1 MAKEKKSAVKAAT
14 LAVSI
19 ALVAVFTTVV
29 KIPTGGGGYLNCSD
43 VAIAFVAYTLGPVT
57 AFIAGGVGAAF
68 ADAIGGYAQWV
79 PITFVAHG
87 LEGLFM
93 ALILKE
99 GKREFGKKEM
109 WIRKLL
115 AAVVCMVTVAGG
127 YFLLAGTFLYGS
139 WLNPQR
145 RGEEGLSTGK
155 ESLLV
160 IKTSLQKGCLYWQSF
175 LVEYWGDI
183 R

>member
-43 VAIAFVAYTLGPVT
+43 VAIAFVAYTLGPIT

-127 YFLLAGTFLYGS
+127 YFLLAGTFLYGYPTAAAEIPGNLIQSGVGVVLGLILSEGVKKAYPPVKSLS
-139 WLNPQR
+139 W
-145 RGEEGLSTGK
+145 
-155 ESLLV
+155 
-160 IKTSLQKGCLYWQSF
+160 
-175 LVEYWGDI
+175 
-183 R
+183 

>member
-127 YFLLAGTFLYGS
+127 YFLLAGTFLYGYPTAAAEIPGN
-139 WLNPQR
+139 LIQ
-145 RGEEGLSTGK
+145 K
-155 ESLLV
+155 LLL
-160 IKTSLQKGCLYWQSF
+160 KKLKRKLKKK
-175 LVEYWGDI
+175 
-183 R
+183 